1 MCRGEVI
8 GSLSKVFWGNIK
20 LFFLRGNTFCLVIY
34 LVLFTTLP
42 KIKKN
47 ELSVLKGHQQ
57 KYLENIKDLLSKKTL
72 SLIGSIA
79 FDLVLVSHAGDFFPH
94 KRLLNRRQLSFP
106 KLSQSHCT
114 FQILESWPWPQVD
127 LIITRSAW
135 NTGKA
140 FWPLINVRFRAAKVR
155 CSQILEYFMHCITLA
170 NERKEGKR

>member
-79 FDLVLVSHAGDFFPH
+79 FDLVLASHAGDFFPH
-94 KRLLNRRQLSFP
+94 NACSTEDNFP
-106 KLSQSHCT
+106 FPS
-114 FQILESWPWPQVD
+114 
-127 LIITRSAW
+127 
-135 NTGKA
+135 
-140 FWPLINVRFRAAKVR
+140 
-155 CSQILEYFMHCITLA
+155 LA
-170 NERKEGKR
+170 NHIVLSKFWKADLDRRVIW